1 MKYILSGENE
11 HNPDERSWYY
21 DDFGNRL
28 DKETGQ
34 FVVLV
39 PKISEKVPHQPM
51 VLVKV
56 DNQWVPKQ
64 MEFDFG

>member
-1 MKYILSGENE
+1 MKYILVGENE

-28 DKETGQ
+28 DKKTGD

-39 PKISEKVPHQPM
+39 SKIKDKVPHEPIN
-51 VLVKV
+51 LVNV
-56 DNQWVPKQ
+56 NGEWLPKQ